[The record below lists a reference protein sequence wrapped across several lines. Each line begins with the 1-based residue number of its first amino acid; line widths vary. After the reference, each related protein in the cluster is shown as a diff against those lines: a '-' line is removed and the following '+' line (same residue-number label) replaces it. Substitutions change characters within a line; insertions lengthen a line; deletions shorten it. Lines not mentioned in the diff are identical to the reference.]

1 MTQPKTLTVEQTEIL
16 ARANEVEDA
25 LPTLPS
31 IAPVAPC
38 GLKPA
43 DTAARQ
49 LKLSCDNM
57 LSYLQAGHTEWT
69 RLATSMRNAAKAY
82 GEVDE
87 SGAAAMTSEGDAAI
101 GESTGLADGVQS
113 SAAVNDTQVSAAGGP
128 DFTDLKTAAQLI
140 EKPDQATSMRNFAS
154 KWIDYNLTL
163 QELVT
168 RFRCFQNWDGDAAA
182 AVTASMD
189 QQTQWVQ
196 FMAKL
201 SVSMA
206 KQAQFVADLHA
217 WAYAKHPRYDDVV
230 GLERAYAQATDE
242 YVKQKIMNVYAE
254 YQATSNEVVGDYNSK
269 GTLDPINPPKPP
281 PAVKIDAPPPQGLIP
296 GQVMNVL
303 AAGGG
308 SGSGTPM
315 MPSMPS
321 SGGSSGGSGMGSDAG
336 ATLAGAAHHEAP
348 KAPSLGG
355 AGMKPMSVGGIGGGA
370 PSMPLGPAI
379 DAGAAGDSM
388 RPAAATDLAGA
399 GRGNVASGS
408 GMAGGGGGMP
418 MGGHG
423 GGQGSNKNKSSQQD
437 DEALYKE
444 DRAWTEAVIGN
455 RRRPDGKESK

>member
-31 IAPVAPC
+31 ITPVAPC

-49 LKLSCDNM
+49 LKLSCENM
-57 LSYLQAGHTEWT
+57 LSAMNAGHTEWT

-82 GEVDE
+82 GDVDE
-87 SGAAAMTSEGDAAI
+87 SGAQALTSEGDAAI
-101 GESTGLADGVQS
+101 GESGSLADGVQS
-113 SAAVNDTQVSAAGGP
+113 SAQVNDTQVAAGGA
-128 DFTDLKTAAQLI
+128 DFNDLKTAAQLV
-140 EKPDQATSMRNFAS
+140 EKPDQAVSLRNFAS

-168 RFRCFQNWDGDAAA
+168 RFRGFQSWDGEAAA
-182 AVTASMD
+182 AVVASMD

-217 WAYAKHPRYDDVV
+217 WAYAKHPRYADVV
-230 GLERAYAQATDE
+230 GLEKAYASTEDP
-242 YVKQKIMNVYAE
+242 YMRQKIMNEYATL
-254 YQATSNEVVGDYNSK
+254 QSASNEVVDKYTSQ
-269 GTLDPINPPKPP
+269 GTLEPINPPKPP
-281 PAVKIDAPPPQGLIP
+281 EAVKIAAPGPQGLIP
-296 GQVMNVL
+296 GQIMSVIG
-303 AAGGG
+303 AGGG
-308 SGSGTPM
+308 QGGMPQMPT
-315 MPSMPS
+315 MPST
-321 SGGSSGGSGMGSDAG
+321 GGGSGGSGMPSGSE
-336 ATLAGAAHHEAP
+336 ATLAGAGRHEAP

-355 AGMKPMSVGGIGGGA
+355 AGGMKPMSVGGLGGA
-370 PSMPLGPAI
+370 PSMPLAPPV
-379 DAGAAGDSM
+379 DAGAAGDSV
-388 RPAAATDLAGA
+388 RPAGTTDLAGA
-399 GRGNVASGS
+399 GRGGSASGS
-408 GMAGGGGGMP
+408 GMAGGGMGAP
-418 MGGHG
+418 MGA
-423 GGQGSNKNKSSQQD
+423 GGQGQGSSKSKSSQQD

-455 RRRPDGKESK
+455 RPRRPDGKESK